1 MNELQQSL
9 RSCSSGNVVFGQL
22 NKDILS
28 EFSEAKL
35 LVRICSSVPS
45 SDKDGLVSDIIL
57 WFQYIQF
64 GSILKKKMCE
74 ITMYS
79 LTEMRDGQ

>member
-1 MNELQQSL
+1 MNELQSL
-9 RSCSSGNVVFGQL
+9 RSCSGNVVFGQL

-45 SDKDGLVSDIIL
+45 SDKDGLVSDIIFWL
-57 WFQYIQF
+57 
-64 GSILKKKMCE
+64 E
-74 ITMYS
+74 
-79 LTEMRDGQ
+79 

>member
-1 MNELQQSL
+1 MNELQSL
-9 RSCSSGNVVFGQL
+9 RSNCSGNVVFGQL

-45 SDKDGLVSDIIL
+45 SDKDGLVSEMIFWL
-57 WFQYIQF
+57 EQF
-64 GSILKKKMCE
+64 L
-74 ITMYS
+74 
-79 LTEMRDGQ
+79 

>member
-1 MNELQQSL
+1 MNELQSL
-9 RSCSSGNVVFGQL
+9 RSCSGNVVFGQL

-45 SDKDGLVSDIIL
+45 SSDKDGLVSDII
-57 WFQYIQF
+57 FF
-64 GSILKKKMCE
+64 GWNNSCDF
-74 ITMYS
+74 
-79 LTEMRDGQ
+79 R

>member
-1 MNELQQSL
+1 MNELCSL
-9 RSCSSGNVVFGQL
+9 RSCTSGNVVFGQL

-45 SDKDGLVSDIIL
+45 SSDKDGLVSDIIFWL
-57 WFQYIQF
+57 
-64 GSILKKKMCE
+64 E
-74 ITMYS
+74 
-79 LTEMRDGQ
+79 

>member
-1 MNELQQSL
+1 
-9 RSCSSGNVVFGQL
+9 VVFGQL

-45 SDKDGLVSDIIL
+45 SSDKDGLASDIIFWL
-57 WFQYIQF
+57 EQF
-64 GSILKKKMCE
+64 L
-74 ITMYS
+74 
-79 LTEMRDGQ
+79 